1 MKNRMGVMKKFVLL
15 AVFALLS
22 TGVSMAEITPDEML
36 DPNYIMNNGYSITTA
51 ADALIL
57 QSRANGVEPINI
69 EDKPYYKSPF
79 VKAVR
84 SVFIYLDPAL
94 EDNGRYHHDIKFTPT
109 IHDL

>member
-22 TGVSMAEITPDEML
+22 SGAARAEITPDEMV
-36 DPNYIMNNGYSITTA
+36 DPNYVMNNGYSITTA
-51 ADALIL
+51 ADVLIL

-69 EDKPYYKSPF
+69 EDKPYYSNPF
-79 VKAVR
+79 VKGVR
-84 SVFIYLDPAL
+84 NVFIYLDPAL

-109 IHDL
+109 VHDL